1 MALITDAI
9 DNKVAT
15 VSWLYDRMKVDGLSI
30 SKTNYIFNIGF
41 KFNTTT
47 ASGRVTYT
55 MSGKTKASLNMAMT
69 DVFVFKATA
78 ATKLSD
84 NTTDASVSYLWND
97 MLELYVKESDIST
110 LYSANVTAATI
121 QSIVWIASLG
131 CTIRSKMSSGTN
143 IAYISAF
150 SVYSKSVIDPL
161 YYINH
166 SGVEAGQN
174 YIGGAKTAMFKN
186 SAGVEIPNDSKKG
199 ITNAELLGHP
209 TNGTTKCVTENSVAQ
224 NIILDNIIYPVLG
237 QGMFSS
243 MNGTGTGTS
252 LYYSSKNSTRT
263 KIIPPWTYGIEVLVN
278 PESHIY
284 AHVAGFLYNNSSDL
298 FTSLECI
305 PYGNFTN
312 TNLQGVGRAYFNDI
326 HYQVKMPVNTTMG
339 SLFTVPSTDDTI
351 RGEGGDYQ
359 CWYAAGLSVSMSKLI
374 INSENYVEFCDDF
387 MRTPYLCPSI
397 LTGISTDKLY
407 RHTVKYPTVSDIKE
421 LYYHPTLYN
430 TKLYNAGYSLWA
442 ADANFTGVPIV
453 IVPSGIYCSSPFG
466 SSTTGGSTNL
476 TFSLS
481 GLRSKLEICNYAYS
495 VDEVEPI
502 DYTTIPANVFNIL
515 LASIKEATLTIK
527 YYKNNGTT
535 TSNTGDLSSYFTV
548 TGTNSGGLSGVQFTL
563 SGKNSISIGT
573 DVNRIEF
580 FLNGISRT
588 SYSEVLD
595 KFLLGFG
602 HTYRRN
608 DIRIQIGSI
617 MVARMNI

>member
-41 KFNTTT
+41 KFKTTT

-55 MSGKTKASLNMAMT
+55 MSGKTKASLNGTIT

-84 NTTDASVSYLWND
+84 NTTDTSVLYLWND

-131 CTIRSKMSSGTN
+131 CTIRNKMSSGSN

-150 SVYSKSVIDPL
+150 SVYSKSVIGPL

-209 TNGTTKCVTENSVAQ
+209 TNGTTKCVTENSAAQ

-237 QGMFSS
+237 MGMFSS
-243 MNGTGTGTS
+243 MNGAGTGTY

-263 KIIPPWTYGIEVLVN
+263 KIIPPWTYGLEVLASPDSTIHAGV
-278 PESHIY
+278 
-284 AHVAGFLYNNSSDL
+284 VGFLYNNSSNL
-298 FTSLECI
+298 FTSLERI

-312 TNLQGVGRAYFNDI
+312 TNLPGVVGRAYFNDI
-326 HYQVKMPVNTTMG
+326 HYQVKMPAISVMH
-339 SLFTVPSTDDTI
+339 SLFEVPLTDDTI

-359 CWYAAGLSVSMSKLI
+359 CWSAIGLGVSLSELI

-397 LTGISTDKLY
+397 LTGISTNKLY
-407 RHTVKYPTVSDIKE
+407 RHIVKYPTVSDIKE

-442 ADANFTGVPIV
+442 ANANFTGVPIV
-453 IVPSGIYCSSPFG
+453 IVPSGIYCSSPFA
-466 SSTTGGSTNL
+466 SSATVGSTSL

-481 GLRSKLEICNYAYS
+481 GLMSKLEICNYAYS

-502 DYTTIPANVFNIL
+502 DYKTIPAKVFNAL
-515 LASIKEATLTIK
+515 LAAIKGATLTIT

-535 TSNTGDLSSYFTV
+535 TSNTGGLSSYFTV
-548 TGTNSGGLSGVQFTL
+548 TGTNSGGLSGVYFTL
-563 SGKNSISIGT
+563 TGTKSISIGT

-602 HTYRRN
+602 QTYRSN
-608 DIRIQIGSI
+608 DIRIQIGGI
-617 MVARMNI
+617 MVART